1 MDCFVCRYDH
11 QERLTAIEA
20 MEHPYFYPIVK
31 DQQAAAAAAA
41 AAGQGRSGAVGSGV
55 VPMGNP
61 GVAGVSAQGQAGNS
75 PTPAGMQ
82 GQVCIAMK
90 YRRVLNRLERD
101 QSIFHHNRRPAFLMP
116 FYHTVYHNTLLQ
128 IVKS

>member
-1 MDCFVCRYDH
+1 MLIYGFFVCRYDH

-82 GQVCIAMK
+82 GQVCRHEIQ
-90 YRRVLNRLERD
+90 LS
-101 QSIFHHNRRPAFLMP
+101 Q
-116 FYHTVYHNTLLQ
+116 
-128 IVKS
+128 KSTE